1 MNDAGSKGNGK
12 PPMNP
17 ESDTI
22 KPPWLKP
29 KPIEKNTPVALPAR
43 TPTLPF
49 ASRRARLEEAMI
61 GMMIK
66 LQTPESH
73 SHSPSDDVNLCTF
86 RTLDGPAYTGLY
98 QDVEPFLLWL
108 NSLHMFF
115 CSKEIMNEHTKIIL
129 TGGFIKESNLLGFF
143 ATGSKHLL
151 EGTWTEFCKELMATA
166 LPSHWKTPIQK
177 QLWFLKMT
185 TSETTVND
193 KDLAEGITF
202 DLLDVVESDIYKLHL
217 LEESPFGFS
226 EFAARCHYS
235 KRHCGNTHGTCPGLV
250 NCLKVHIPPSFV
262 APPKNYVTP
271 TDWTRA
277 QAANRKAPTPHLPA
291 RRQTSR
297 PAGVAG
303 ISDKEMW
310 PEYDHMSEA
319 ALDAIDT
326 QADICETL
334 ALDKICATDNK
345 AILAEFGDL
354 SFPPTVLSSAEEQFP
369 EDTSEMDR
377 DVSAAA
383 ASPPPV
389 YLGPTGRCLPCFC
402 VPAQKFDLSVSGRPR
417 RQPRDNFP
425 TTTANF
431 YFIPARQ
438 HPGPTQT
445 VRLRDAKTS

>member
-202 DLLDVVESDIYKLHL
+202 DLLD
-217 LEESPFGFS
+217 
-226 EFAARCHYS
+226 CHYS

-402 VPAQKFDLSVSGRPR
+402 VPAQKFDLEEHPSKIDLPNSGYKSVKEDFSSPEDS
-417 RQPRDNFP
+417 DNSL
-425 TTTANF
+425 
-431 YFIPARQ
+431 IE
-438 HPGPTQT
+438 
-445 VRLRDAKTS
+445 